1 MFVSKFSEDLAAEY
15 KNRGIIVQCVLPGY
29 VSTKMSKIRKPTF
42 FAPSPEKY
50 VDSALSTIGIE
61 SHTLGYWPHNVLVSN
76 LIFMS
81 NVQFT
86 YYSGI
91 DAE

>member
-42 FAPSPEKY
+42 FAPSPDKY
-50 VDSALSTIGIE
+50 VDSALSTVGIE
-61 SHTLGYWPHNVLVSN
+61 SHTLGYWPHNILVSN
-76 LIFMS
+76 YNIK
-81 NVQFT
+81 V
-86 YYSGI
+86 
-91 DAE
+91 